1 MWHFIFGGFSA
12 KTDYRKSTVDK
23 YVIKILGTMV
33 HGKMQQFK

>member
-1 MWHFIFGGFSA
+1 VRRLIIVN
-12 KTDYRKSTVDK
+12 STVDK